1 MKLFILAGV
10 WNLYN
15 QFRIDFFCVFIVV
28 VSVDQAVFPFLLKDG
43 EKAREAEKASGSG
56 TVKDDRSKVEI
67 DIKRNE
73 IEISNLNTFVFMNDY
88 NDCENT

>member
-1 MKLFILAGV
+1 MLRGARGGGGGLP
-10 WNLYN
+10 
-15 QFRIDFFCVFIVV
+15 QCVFIVV
-28 VSVDQAVFPFLLKDG
+28 VSIDQAVFPFLLKDG